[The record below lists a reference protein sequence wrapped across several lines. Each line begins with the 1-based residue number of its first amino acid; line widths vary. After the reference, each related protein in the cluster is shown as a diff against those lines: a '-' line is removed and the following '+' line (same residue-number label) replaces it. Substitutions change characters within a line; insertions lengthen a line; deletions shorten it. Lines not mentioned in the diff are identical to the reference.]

1 MTGTSDATV
10 LFVDNF
16 DSFTWNLVDYT
27 SVEGVETVVENNRV
41 SLGRVAEVDP
51 DGIVVSPGPGHPAN
65 ERDIGNVL
73 DILHGFDDT
82 PTLGVCLGHQA
93 MAQAYGGDVGHAPEP
108 VHGKTVRLEHDGEG
122 IYADLPQG
130 FPVGRYHS
138 LCVTEVPDDFH
149 VTGRGG
155 GIVMGMRHD
164 EKPLEGV
171 QFHPESVLTAHGHEM
186 MGNFLRRVRDGQS

>member
-1 MTGTSDATV
+1 MTATV

-41 SLGRVAEVDP
+41 SLERVDEVDP

-73 DILHGFDDT
+73 RILREYDET

-93 MAQAYGGDVGHAPEP
+93 MAEAYGGEVGRAPEP
-108 VHGKTVRLEHDGEG
+108 VHGKTTRLEHDGEG
-122 IYADLPQG
+122 VYDDLPQN

-138 LCVTEVPDDFH
+138 LCVTEVPDCFE
-149 VTGRGG
+149 VTAHGG
-155 GIVMGMRHD
+155 DIVMGMRHR

-186 MGNFLRRVRDGQS
+186 MERFLRKARERR

>member
-1 MTGTSDATV
+1 MSDATV

-27 SVEGVETVVENNRV
+27 SVEGVDTAVENNRV
-41 SLGRVAEVDP
+41 SLERVAEIDP

-65 ERDIGNVL
+65 ERDIGTVL
-73 DILHGFDDT
+73 DILREFAET

-93 MAQAYGGDVGHAPEP
+93 MAEAYGGGVGRAPEP
-108 VHGKTVRLEHDGEG
+108 IHGKTTRLRHDGETVYDG
-122 IYADLPQG
+122 LPQE

-138 LCVTEVPDDFH
+138 LCVTDVPDSFE
-149 VTGRGG
+149 VTARGG
-155 GIVMGMRHD
+155 DIVMGMRHD
-164 EKPLEGV
+164 EYPLEGV

-186 MGNFLRRVRDGQS
+186 MENFLRRAREG

>member
-1 MTGTSDATV
+1 MGDATV

-27 SVEGVETVVENNRV
+27 SVEGVDTVVENNRV
-41 SLGRVAEVDP
+41 SLERVDEIDP

-65 ERDIGNVL
+65 ERDIGSVL
-73 DILHGFDDT
+73 KILREFAET

-93 MAQAYGGDVGHAPEP
+93 MAEAYGGEVGRAPEP
-108 VHGKTVRLEHDGEG
+108 VHGKTTRLRHDGETV
-122 IYADLPQG
+122 YEDLPQE

-138 LCVTEVPDDFH
+138 LCVTDVPDSFE
-149 VTGRGG
+149 VTARGG

-164 EKPLEGV
+164 EYPLEGV
-171 QFHPESVLTAHGHEM
+171 QFHPESVLTAHGHDM
-186 MGNFLRRVRDGQS
+186 MENFLRQARDK

>member
-1 MTGTSDATV
+1 MTNESEATV

-41 SLGRVAEVDP
+41 SLERVAEISP

-73 DILHGFDDT
+73 DILHEFSDT

-93 MAQAYGGDVGHAPEP
+93 MAEAYGGEVGRAPEP
-108 VHGKTVRLEHDGEG
+108 VHGKTTRLRHDAES
-122 IYADLPQG
+122 IYENLPQE

-138 LCVTEVPDDFH
+138 LCVTEVPDCFE
-149 VTGRGG
+149 VTARGG
-155 GIVMGMRHD
+155 GIVMGMRHR

-171 QFHPESVLTAHGHEM
+171 QFHPESVLTAHGHELM
-186 MGNFLRRVRDGQS
+186 ENFLKQARDR